1 MSFIAFPLR
10 FNNSFLR
17 RTGEVESILTLL
29 RLMAG
34 TPGGSWVGSANFGV
48 RDLFEKARTQPD
60 APKIAT
66 ERMNRALI
74 DLGIADY
81 RVENIV
87 KEVSSNR
94 DVDEYV
100 VILVSTV
107 EESKTYSMALNP

>member
-1 MSFIAFPLR
+1 
-10 FNNSFLR
+10 
-17 RTGEVESILTLL
+17 
-29 RLMAG
+29 
-34 TPGGSWVGSANFGV
+34 
-48 RDLFEKARTQPD
+48 
-60 APKIAT
+60 
-66 ERMNRALI
+66 MNRALI

-107 EESKTYSMALNP
+107 EGSKTYSMALNP